1 MNGTFIDADHWKG
14 AQILDEIQAAIQEKK
29 ELQVIES
36 LKPEFSKDGNQFCYL
51 YGNLP
56 NDCIVGF
63 GDTPYLAMVD
73 FVNNFYSQKPLTNP
87 N

>member
-14 AQILDEIQAAIQEKK
+14 AQILDEITTQMQIRSD
-29 ELQVIES
+29 LQLIEM

-56 NDCIVGF
+56 NDCVVGF
-63 GDTPYLAMVD
+63 GDTAYLAMVD
-73 FVNNFYSQKPLTNP
+73 FSRNFYNNKA
-87 N
+87 